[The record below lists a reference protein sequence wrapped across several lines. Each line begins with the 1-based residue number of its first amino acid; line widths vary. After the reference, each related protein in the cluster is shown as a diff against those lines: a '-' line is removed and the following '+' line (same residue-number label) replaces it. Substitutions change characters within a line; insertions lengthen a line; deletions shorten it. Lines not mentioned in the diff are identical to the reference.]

1 MNLYHT
7 TDANGITEIN
17 PCETRMSE
25 LIDELDD
32 INPDEVDHPDVSL
45 IHDTSGWMI
54 TLYPKGIVSLENFE
68 DADEVPRHMKAINR
82 KKALKLWMELAQGDI
97 ESVTSHPWTVHSS

>member
-7 TDANGITEIN
+7 TDADGITEIN
-17 PCETRMSE
+17 PCETRMQE

-32 INPDEVDHPDVSL
+32 LDPDTVDHPDISL

-54 TLYPKGIVSLENFE
+54 TLYPKGIASLENFE
-68 DADEVPRHMKAINR
+68 DADEGPKHIKGVNR
-82 KKALKLWMELAQGDI
+82 KTALKLWQLLASGDI
-97 ESVTSHPWTVHSS
+97 NSIKSSLWSNETI